1 MAVNKNVLIIPAVK
15 RAGNSESK
23 DEIPKLRVAAYCRVS
38 TDTEEQASSYDVQID
53 HYTEFIKKNSEWAFA
68 GIYADDGI
76 SGTNTKKR
84 DEFNKMIDDS
94 MEGKI
99 DMIITKSI
107 SRFAR
112 NTLDCLHYIRKLKDK
127 NVAVYFEK
135 KDFDTAESPILRGFS
150 AL

>member
-1 MAVNKNVLIIPAVK
+1 
-15 RAGNSESK
+15 
-23 DEIPKLRVAAYCRVS
+23 
-38 TDTEEQASSYDVQID
+38 VQIE

-84 DEFNKMIDDS
+84 EEFNKMIDDS

-135 KDFDTAESPILRGFS
+135 ENINTLDAKGEIMITIMASLAQQESQSLSQNVKLGHQYRFQQVKLWSIAQNS
-150 AL
+150 